1 MPTPSTFYYDSA
13 VFCDA
18 TDIWTDLDLVTPS
31 ADGWYQVGGVYRQ
44 KLSGVLGPCQACSEC
59 GAGFIDCDGTVY
71 GAGATGK
78 YVVNF
83 NVGTGVGAVVIAFN
97 PVSQPDKCTWT
108 YDGLSASEYS
118 SRPYGY
124 RQGVIGD
131 ETTGG
136 TIGLTNLLGS
146 NGATYTGNLY
156 YYNSSIS
163 SFVIFPPS
171 GSETLGPYLPQA
183 TYPAVGGVDLT
194 AGGYSAPSSLAYM
207 VVPKT
212 NPLVEFV
219 QIEVEAPGA
228 TTVWSLTAYCP
239 KSLNPFPYNPVSG
252 SACSPLN
259 KIMYTCSVS
268 GNGTNS
274 MLGLNDWAFENY
286 TGETPVSAGVYPV
299 EDGDGVTKCVTVDAN
314 GTITAISAGACSG
327 TC

>member
-18 TDIWTDLDLVTPS
+18 TNIWTDLALITPS

-44 KLSGVLGPCQACSEC
+44 KLSGALGPCQACPSC
-59 GAGFIDCDGTVY
+59 GAGFADCDGSVY
-71 GAGATGK
+71 GAGTTGK

-136 TIGLTNLLGS
+136 LIGLTNLLGS

-163 SFVIFPPS
+163 SFVSSPPYL
-171 GSETLGPYLPQA
+171 SETLGPYLPQA

-194 AGGYSAPSSLAYM
+194 AGGYSPPSSLAYM

-219 QIEVEAPGA
+219 QIEVEAPGP

-239 KSLNPFPYNPVSG
+239 KSLNPFPHALSG
-252 SACSPLN
+252 GSCTSLS

-268 GNGTNS
+268 GNGTNT
-274 MLGLNDWAFENY
+274 MLGINDWVFTDYA
-286 TGETPVSAGVYPV
+286 GVSAMPAGVYPV

-314 GTITAISAGACSG
+314 GTITNITTGPC
-327 TC
+327 TTNC